1 MKRILVP
8 TDFSEC
14 ARTAENSAMALAKK
28 AKAELHFIHAVYT
41 PVEWE
46 KLPVEK
52 EKNYPETK
60 AIIGE
65 ARHKLSELGKR
76 AEKMGV
82 AARSQL
88 VYNRGREEILNYV
101 NSQDIDLVVMGS
113 HGADGVKEILGSN
126 AQMLVRHAP
135 VPVLVVKK
143 TDRPLDFQKIVFA
156 STFDVDFVPQYH
168 TLRDFAKVIK
178 AEVYL
183 LWVNTPYEFRETAE
197 AELKFE
203 QFMTAANERGVPFH
217 IYNALNEERG
227 ITQFA
232 ERHGADAIAVATRG
246 RTDLVRLIAPSITE
260 GLVNHADL
268 PVLSLK

>member
-1 MKRILVP
+1 MKKILVP
-8 TDFSEC
+8 TDFSDC
-14 ARTAENSAMALAKK
+14 AKTAEDSALTLAKK
-28 AKAELHFIHAVYT
+28 SGAELHFIHAVNT

-65 ARHKLSELGKR
+65 ARHQLNELCKR
-76 AEKMGV
+76 GEKMGTTV
-82 AARSQL
+82 KSHI
-88 VYNRGREEILNYV
+88 VYNRGREEFLSYIRK
-101 NSQDIDLVVMGS
+101 QGIDLVVMGS
-113 HGADGVKEILGSN
+113 HGADGIKEILGSN

-143 TDRPLDFQKIVFA
+143 TDRPLDFRKIVFA
-156 STFDVDFVPQYH
+156 STFDKDFVPQYR
-168 TLRDFAKVIK
+168 TLTEFASAIK

-183 LWVNTPYEFRETAE
+183 LWVNTPYEFRETEE
-197 AELKFE
+197 AETIFGE
-203 QFMTAANERGVPFH
+203 FMKAANDRGVPFH

-246 RTDLVRLIAPSITE
+246 RTDLIRLIAPSITE
-260 GLVNHADL
+260 GLVNHADI